1 MIVTTWPFGK
11 SSAVERANP
20 SAAARGQEGAGCTG
34 GDFQGG
40 SAVMVYCHT
49 VRKVYYDTVMVAT
62 SPPHTTGKF
71 ETFRIS

>member
-20 SAAARGQEGAGCTG
+20 SAAARGQEGGRCTG

-40 SAVMVYCHT
+40 GAVTVYCHT
-49 VRKVYYDTVMVAT
+49 VRKDYGTVMVAT
-62 SPPHTTGKF
+62 SPLHTTGKF